1 MNLKTINDVA
11 NEWEKTKDPK
21 LKEKWYKLVRE
32 FHESNSNIIADNEP
46 NSSRNK
52 TTNSWT

>member
-1 MNLKTINDVA
+1 MNLQTINDVA

-32 FHESNSNIIADNEP
+32 FHESNSHIIADNEP
-46 NSSRNK
+46 NGPRNTTPDSR
-52 TTNSWT
+52 S